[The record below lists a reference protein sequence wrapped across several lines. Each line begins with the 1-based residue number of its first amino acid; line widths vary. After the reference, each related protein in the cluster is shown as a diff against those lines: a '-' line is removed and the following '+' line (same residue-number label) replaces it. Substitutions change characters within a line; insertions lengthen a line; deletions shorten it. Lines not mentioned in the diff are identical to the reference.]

1 MFREPEQ
8 LNEECRVQEAAQL
21 NTRPEQRIEGSPER
35 ENLRIAY
42 RKYIQ
47 TRQSIA
53 TIEEQ
58 LQIDDLLWFVVLPA
72 NFWEPQT
79 GVFEAL
85 EELKIDGQRANVLHL
100 ATLWAA
106 TEI

>member
-21 NTRPEQRIEGSPER
+21 NTRPDNEGSP
-35 ENLRIAY
+35 IAY
-42 RKYIQ
+42 WKYIQ
-47 TRQSIA
+47 NRQRIV

-58 LQIDDLLWFVVLPA
+58 LQIHDLLWFVVLPA